1 MPRVFPCLL
10 QQHHSDLQRKIV
22 SVVVFVYIILSPF
35 LYKDELISI
44 FGDDLYERED
54 LLDMFKEILGYSDT
68 KPFECVGTY
77 SEARYAVSLLIDKL
91 GKENLPYLLKFY
103 LDNYELELDGSEILK
118 YNEENN
124 IDSYYDSLVRKEL
137 DKYDK

>member
-1 MPRVFPCLL
+1 M
-10 QQHHSDLQRKIV
+10 
-22 SVVVFVYIILSPF
+22 
-35 LYKDELISI
+35 
-44 FGDDLYERED
+44 
-54 LLDMFKEILGYSDT
+54 
-68 KPFECVGTY
+68 
-77 SEARYAVSLLIDKL
+77 IDKL

-103 LDNYELELDGSEILK
+103 LDNYELELDGSEIFK